1 MSSRNKIFVSKEV
14 QNKLVENKAVSAINH
29 DSTL

>member
-14 QNKLVENKAVSAINH
+14 QNKLVENKAASAINH